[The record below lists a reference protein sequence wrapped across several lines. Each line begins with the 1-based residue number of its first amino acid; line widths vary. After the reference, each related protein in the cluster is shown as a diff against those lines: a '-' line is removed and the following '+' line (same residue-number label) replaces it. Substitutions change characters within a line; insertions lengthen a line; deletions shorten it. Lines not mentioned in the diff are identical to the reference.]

1 MSLQE
6 PSTPSSAT
14 PASATSGSTIRS
26 VGGAV
31 VLLIVLAAAGG
42 YAFHEHS
49 VARRL
54 ATQNNDVTATLD
66 ATRGQIEALTTKL
79 NAISAA
85 QPVDRAAVSP
95 PAVRRRPVTAAS
107 LRRRIDDPR
116 WKKIQGQLDEQ
127 GKQIES
133 TRQEL
138 IGARTELQGSIA
150 KTHDE
155 LVLLEKKGEH
165 RYFEFDLNKA
175 SQFQHD
181 GPVGIRL
188 RKANT
193 KHEYA
198 DLELL
203 VDDFDLSKKHVN
215 IYEPVIFYA
224 GDSKQPVELVI
235 NNISKNHIH
244 GYVSAPKYKPGDLE
258 AMSANG
264 PADNAAS
271 TTNERQNA
279 SPASSQP
286 NQRRQL
292 EAPNP
297 KTTETKPN

>member
-6 PSTPSSAT
+6 PSTPGL
-14 PASATSGSTIRS
+14 ATSASTIRS
-26 VGGAV
+26 LGGAV

-42 YAFHEHS
+42 YALHERS
-49 VARRL
+49 VAMRL
-54 ATQNNDVTATLD
+54 AAQNNDVTATLD
-66 ATRGQIEALTTKL
+66 ATRGQIDALTTKL

-85 QPVDRAAVSP
+85 QPAERAAAAP
-95 PAVRRRPVTAAS
+95 PVVYRRPLTAAS
-107 LRRRIDDPR
+107 RVRRIDDPR

-133 TRQEL
+133 TRQDL
-138 IGARTELQGSIA
+138 VGARSELQGSIA

-155 LVLLEKKGEH
+155 LALLEKKGE
-165 RYFEFDLNKA
+165 RSYYEFDINKA

-203 VDDFDLSKKHVN
+203 VDDFNLSKKHVN

-258 AMSANG
+258 AMSTNL

-271 TTNERQNA
+271 TTNQQQDG
-279 SPASSQP
+279 SPSSSP
-286 NQRRQL
+286 PSQRRQL
-292 EAPNP
+292 ETPNP
-297 KTTETKPN
+297 KTTDSKPN

>member
-1 MSLQE
+1 MSLQA
-6 PSTPSSAT
+6 PS
-14 PASATSGSTIRS
+14 TSGSAIRS

-31 VLLIVLAAAGG
+31 LVLLIVLAAVGG
-42 YAFHEHS
+42 YALHEHS
-49 VARRL
+49 VALRL
-54 ATQNNDVTATLD
+54 AAQNNDVTATLE

-85 QPVDRAAVSP
+85 QPAERAAVSP
-95 PAVRRRPVTAAS
+95 PVVYRRPLTAAS
-107 LRRRIDDPR
+107 RRHRIDDPR

-203 VDDFDLSKKHVN
+203 VDDFNLSKKHVN

-258 AMSANG
+258 AMSTNL

-271 TTNERQNA
+271 TRNEQQNA

-292 EAPNP
+292 EAP

>member
-1 MSLQE
+1 
-6 PSTPSSAT
+6 
-14 PASATSGSTIRS
+14 
-26 VGGAV
+26 
-31 VLLIVLAAAGG
+31 LIVLVAAGG
-42 YAFHEHS
+42 YALHEHS

-54 ATQNNDVTATLD
+54 AAQNNDVTATLD

-79 NAISAA
+79 NAMSAA
-85 QPVDRAAVSP
+85 QPADRAAASP
-95 PAVRRRPVTAAS
+95 TVVYRHPVTAAS
-107 LRRRIDDPR
+107 SRRRIDDPR

-133 TRQEL
+133 TRQDL
-138 IGARTELQGSIA
+138 VGARTELQGSIA

-155 LVLLEKKGEH
+155 LVLLEKKGE
-165 RYFEFDLNKA
+165 RSYYEFDLNKA

-198 DLELL
+198 DLQLL
-203 VDDFDLSKKHVN
+203 VDDFNLSKNHVN

>member
-1 MSLQE
+1 MSLQA
-6 PSTPSSAT
+6 PS
-14 PASATSGSTIRS
+14 TSGSAIRS

-31 VLLIVLAAAGG
+31 LVLLIVLAAVGG
-42 YAFHEHS
+42 YALHEHS
-49 VARRL
+49 VALRL
-54 ATQNNDVTATLD
+54 AAQNNDVTATLE

-85 QPVDRAAVSP
+85 QPAERAAVSP
-95 PAVRRRPVTAAS
+95 PVVYRRPLTAAS
-107 LRRRIDDPR
+107 RRRRIDDPR

-133 TRQEL
+133 TRQDL

-203 VDDFDLSKKHVN
+203 VDDFNLSKKHVN

-244 GYVSAPKYKPGDLE
+244 GYVSAPKYKPGELE
-258 AMSANG
+258 AMSTNL

-271 TTNERQNA
+271 TRNEQQNA

-292 EAPNP
+292 EAP

>member
-6 PSTPSSAT
+6 PSTPVSAKS
-14 PASATSGSTIRS
+14 ASATSGSTIRS

-42 YAFHEHS
+42 YALHERS
-49 VARRL
+49 VAMRL
-54 ATQNNDVTATLD
+54 AAQTNEVTASLD

-79 NAISAA
+79 NAITAA
-85 QPVDRAAVSP
+85 QAAASP
-95 PAVRRRPVTAAS
+95 PVVYRHPVTAAS
-107 LRRRIDDPR
+107 SRRRIDDPR

-133 TRQEL
+133 TRQDL
-138 IGARTELQGSIA
+138 VGARTELQGSIA

-155 LVLLEKKGEH
+155 LVLLEKKGE
-165 RYFEFDLNKA
+165 RSYYEFDLVKA
-175 SQFQHD
+175 SQFQRD

-198 DLELL
+198 DLQLL
-203 VDDFDLSKKHVN
+203 VDDFNLSKNHVN

-224 GDSKQPVELVI
+224 GGSKQPVELVI

-244 GYVSAPKYKPGDLE
+244 GYVSAPKYKAGDLE
-258 AMSANG
+258 AMSANF
-264 PADNAAS
+264 PADNAVS
-271 TTNERQNA
+271 TTNEQQNA
-279 SPASSQP
+279 SPSSSQP

-292 EAPNP
+292 ETPNP
-297 KTTETKPN
+297 KTTDSKPN